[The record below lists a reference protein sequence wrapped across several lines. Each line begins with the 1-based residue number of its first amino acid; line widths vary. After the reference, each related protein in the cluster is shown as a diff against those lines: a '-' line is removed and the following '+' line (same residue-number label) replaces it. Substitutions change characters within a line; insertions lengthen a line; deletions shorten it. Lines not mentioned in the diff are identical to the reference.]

1 MKRNEPIWKRDAAR
15 KHCKAR
21 KQQVWDVLS
30 GVDDFDWES
39 SRWVRQKEFERIKHL
54 SATIEFI

>member
-1 MKRNEPIWKRDAAR
+1 VKRNEPKWKQEAAR
-15 KHCKAR
+15 KHCKNR

-39 SRWVRQKEFERIKHL
+39 RRLIRQKEFERIKHL
-54 SATIEFI
+54 SATIEFL